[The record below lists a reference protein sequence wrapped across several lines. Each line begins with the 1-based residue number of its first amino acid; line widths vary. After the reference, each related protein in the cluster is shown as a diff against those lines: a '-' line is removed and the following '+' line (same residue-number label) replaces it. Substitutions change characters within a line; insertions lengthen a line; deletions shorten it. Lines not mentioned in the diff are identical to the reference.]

1 MAVAL
6 QMSGCLITESTQ
18 LVGPTNT
25 PPSISTSATDMQ
37 PLDRIVDVAL
47 PSSMPPPGGDAGVTM
62 TEVEF
67 TATVLDP
74 DVADDLAYEVWLDY
88 NPARPNPVPA
98 AVGTVPTVITG
109 DRARRPVSFTL
120 PIGSLTE
127 GCHKVEL
134 LVSGG
139 FQGLTRVPRREGD
152 LGTAVWWVAAH
163 NASSSTATV
172 DMLGC
177 PR

>member
-1 MAVAL
+1 MTAAV

-37 PLDRIVDVAL
+37 PLDRIVDVVL
-47 PSSMPPPGGDAGVTM
+47 DRSMSGADAGITV

-98 AVGTVPTVITG
+98 AVGNVPTVITG

-152 LGTAVWWVAAH
+152 LGTTVWWVAAH
-163 NASSSTATV
+163 NGSTATV

-177 PR
+177 PQ